1 MVWRYSEE
9 ASEWARV
16 FMSSNLAM
24 SVMGVIE
31 FLLVAVLAFLF
42 WRRKLQR
49 RFPAMS
55 AYLALRVVSAP
66 VLALLLFELQKAHS
80 HVQYQAYFFVS
91 WGVYIA
97 SAVILFFINIEV
109 FRSALTSFPGLM
121 KFGIIIFRWA
131 VLVSAIVTFST
142 LSFSHHGLMIIP
154 DIAFGL
160 MHSVSLLELCL
171 LAFLCL
177 SMNALRLSIRDMA
190 FGLALGFGVMAAN
203 DFVAAS
209 LISHNTALTA
219 PLQFVYES
227 VILLALGVWIT
238 YCALPEP
245 AHQPVVMPAN
255 STVYR
260 WNEIASA
267 LGHTG
272 TQVAVQQPA
281 NSFFLTDVEKVV
293 DKVLNRNLK
302 GQRSES

>member
-1 MVWRYSEE
+1 
-9 ASEWARV
+9 
-16 FMSSNLAM
+16 MSSNIAM
-24 SVMGVIE
+24 TAMGAVE

-55 AYLALRVVSAP
+55 VYLMLRLISAP
-66 VLALLLFELQKAHS
+66 VLALLLFELQHS
-80 HVQYQAYFFVS
+80 HADAQYQAYFFVF

-97 SAVILFFINIEV
+97 SAITLFFICIEI
-109 FRSALTSFPGLM
+109 FRAALLSFPGLV

-131 VLVSAIVTFST
+131 VLVSVLVTFSNLT
-142 LSFSHHGLMIIP
+142 ISHRGVMMIP
-154 DIAFGL
+154 DIGLGL
-160 MHSVSLLELCL
+160 MHSVSILELCL

-177 SMNALRLSIRDMA
+177 SMNALRLSVRDMA
-190 FGLALGFGVMAAN
+190 FGIALGFGMMAAN
-203 DFVAAS
+203 DFIAAS
-209 LISHNTALTA
+209 VISHNTSLTS
-219 PLQFVYES
+219 PTQFIYES
-227 VILLALGVWIT
+227 VILVALGVWIA
-238 YCALPEP
+238 YCSLPEP
-245 AHQPVVMPAN
+245 ALQPVVMPAN

-272 TQVAVQQPA
+272 TQVVVQQPA

-302 GQRSES
+302 GQQSEL

>member
-1 MVWRYSEE
+1 
-9 ASEWARV
+9 
-16 FMSSNLAM
+16 MSSNLAM
-24 SVMGVIE
+24 TVMGVVE
-31 FLLVAVLAFLF
+31 FLLVAVVAFLF

-55 AYLALRVVSAP
+55 AYLALRVASAP
-66 VLALLLFELQKAHS
+66 VLALLLFELERSHS
-80 HVQYQAYFFVS
+80 LVENQAYFFFS

-97 SAVILFFINIEV
+97 SAVLLFFINIEI

-142 LSFSHHGLMIIP
+142 LTVSHRGLAIIP
-154 DIAFGL
+154 DIALGL

-177 SMNALRLSIRDMA
+177 SMNALKLSVRDMA
-190 FGLALGFGVMAAN
+190 FGLAFGFGMMAAN
-203 DFVAAS
+203 EFITSSV
-209 LISHNTALTA
+209 ISHSTTLTA
-219 PLQFVYES
+219 PMQFVYES
-227 VILLALGVWIT
+227 VILLSLGIWVT

-245 AHQPVVMPAN
+245 ANKPVVMPVT

-302 GQRSES
+302 GQQSES

>member
-1 MVWRYSEE
+1 
-9 ASEWARV
+9 
-16 FMSSNLAM
+16 
-24 SVMGVIE
+24 MGAIE
-31 FLLVAVLAFLF
+31 FLLVAVLAILF

-49 RFPAMS
+49 RFPAMG
-55 AYLALRVVSAP
+55 AYLALRVISAP
-66 VLALLLFELQKAHS
+66 ILALLLYELQQS
-80 HVQYQAYFFVS
+80 HTQMQYQAYFFVS

-97 SAVILFFINIEV
+97 SAVALFFINIEI
-109 FRSALTSFPGLM
+109 FRASLSSFPGLM

-131 VLVSAIVTFST
+131 VLVSVLVTFST
-142 LSFSHHGLMIIP
+142 LTISHHGLMIIP
-154 DIAFGL
+154 DLALGL
-160 MHSVSLLELCL
+160 MHSVSILELCL

-190 FGLALGFGVMAAN
+190 FGIALGFGMMAAN

-209 LISHNTALTA
+209 VISHSTSLTS
-219 PLQFVYES
+219 PMQFVYES
-227 VILLALGVWIT
+227 VILFALGTWVT
-238 YCALPEP
+238 YCVIPEP
-245 AHQPVVMPAN
+245 ALKPMVMPAN

-302 GQRSES
+302 GQQSEL

>member
-1 MVWRYSEE
+1 
-9 ASEWARV
+9 
-16 FMSSNLAM
+16 MSSNIAM
-24 SVMGVIE
+24 TVMGAIE
-31 FLLVAVLAFLF
+31 FLLVAVLAILF

-49 RFPAMS
+49 RFPAMG
-55 AYLALRVVSAP
+55 AYLALRVISAP
-66 VLALLLFELQKAHS
+66 ILALLLYELQQS
-80 HVQYQAYFFVS
+80 HTQMQYQAYFFVS

-97 SAVILFFINIEV
+97 SAVALFFINIEI
-109 FRSALTSFPGLM
+109 FRASLSSFPGLM

-131 VLVSAIVTFST
+131 VLVSVLVTFST
-142 LSFSHHGLMIIP
+142 LTISHHGLMIIP
-154 DIAFGL
+154 DIALGL
-160 MHSVSLLELCL
+160 MHSVSILELCL

-190 FGLALGFGVMAAN
+190 FGIALGFGMMAAN

-209 LISHNTALTA
+209 VISHSTSLTS
-219 PLQFVYES
+219 PMQFVYES
-227 VILLALGVWIT
+227 VILFALGTWVT
-238 YCALPEP
+238 YCVIPEP
-245 AHQPVVMPAN
+245 ALKPVVMPAN

-302 GQRSES
+302 GQQSEL

>member
-1 MVWRYSEE
+1 
-9 ASEWARV
+9 
-16 FMSSNLAM
+16 MSSNFAM
-24 SVMGVIE
+24 TVMGGFE

-42 WRRKLQR
+42 WRRRLQR

-55 AYLALRVVSAP
+55 AYLALRVASAP
-66 VLALLLFELQKAHS
+66 VLALLLFELQRSHS
-80 HVQYQAYFFVS
+80 SVENQAYFFLY
-91 WGVYIA
+91 WGTYLA
-97 SAVILFFINIEV
+97 SAVLLFFINIEI
-109 FRSALTSFPGLM
+109 FRSALASFPGLM

-142 LSFSHHGLMIIP
+142 VSISHRGIMIIP
-154 DIAFGL
+154 DLALGL

-177 SMNALRLSIRDMA
+177 SMNALKLSIRDAA
-190 FGLALGFGVMAAN
+190 FGLALGFGMMAAN
-203 DFVAAS
+203 EFIAAS
-209 LISHNTALTA
+209 IMSHNTPLTA
-219 PLQFVYES
+219 PWQFVYES
-227 VILLALGVWIT
+227 VILVALGTWIA

-245 AHQPVVMPAN
+245 AHKPVVMPVT

-302 GQRSES
+302 GQQTES

>member
-1 MVWRYSEE
+1 
-9 ASEWARV
+9 
-16 FMSSNLAM
+16 MSSNIAM
-24 SVMGVIE
+24 TVMGAIE
-31 FLLVAVLAFLF
+31 FLLVAVLAILF

-49 RFPAMS
+49 RFPAMG
-55 AYLALRVVSAP
+55 AYLALRVISAP
-66 VLALLLFELQKAHS
+66 ILALLLYELQQS
-80 HVQYQAYFFVS
+80 HTQMQYQAYFFVS

-97 SAVILFFINIEV
+97 SAVTLFFINIEI
-109 FRSALTSFPGLM
+109 FRASLSSFPGLM

-131 VLVSAIVTFST
+131 VLVSVLVTFST
-142 LSFSHHGLMIIP
+142 LTISHHGLMIIP
-154 DIAFGL
+154 DIALGL
-160 MHSVSLLELCL
+160 MHSVSILELCL

-190 FGLALGFGVMAAN
+190 FGIALGFGMMAAN

-209 LISHNTALTA
+209 VISHSTSLTS
-219 PLQFVYES
+219 PMQFVYES
-227 VILLALGVWIT
+227 VILFALGTWVT
-238 YCALPEP
+238 YCVIPEP
-245 AHQPVVMPAN
+245 ALKPVVMPAN

-302 GQRSES
+302 GQQSEL

>member
-1 MVWRYSEE
+1 
-9 ASEWARV
+9 
-16 FMSSNLAM
+16 MSSNIAM
-24 SVMGVIE
+24 TVMGAIE
-31 FLLVAVLAFLF
+31 FLLVAVLAILF

-49 RFPAMS
+49 RFPAMG
-55 AYLALRVVSAP
+55 AYLALRVISAP
-66 VLALLLFELQKAHS
+66 ILALLLYELQQS
-80 HVQYQAYFFVS
+80 HTQMQYQAYFFVS

-97 SAVILFFINIEV
+97 SAVTLFFINIEI
-109 FRSALTSFPGLM
+109 FRASLSSFPGLM

-131 VLVSAIVTFST
+131 VLVSVLVTFST
-142 LSFSHHGLMIIP
+142 LTISHHGLMIIP
-154 DIAFGL
+154 DLALGL
-160 MHSVSLLELCL
+160 MHSVSILELCL

-190 FGLALGFGVMAAN
+190 FGIALGFGMMAAN

-209 LISHNTALTA
+209 VISHSTSLTS
-219 PLQFVYES
+219 PMQFVYES
-227 VILLALGVWIT
+227 VILFALGTWVT
-238 YCALPEP
+238 YCVIPEP
-245 AHQPVVMPAN
+245 ALKPVVMPAN

-302 GQRSES
+302 GQQSEL

>member
-1 MVWRYSEE
+1 
-9 ASEWARV
+9 
-16 FMSSNLAM
+16 
-24 SVMGVIE
+24 MGAVE
-31 FLLVAVLAFLF
+31 FLLVATLAMLF

-49 RFPAMS
+49 RFPAMG
-55 AYLALRVVSAP
+55 AYLALRVASAP
-66 VLALLLFELQKAHS
+66 VLALLLFELQKDYT
-80 HVQYQAYFFVS
+80 QTRYQAYFFVS
-91 WGVYIA
+91 WSVYIA
-97 SAVILFFINIEV
+97 SAVMLFFINIEV
-109 FRSALTSFPGLM
+109 FRSALSSFPGLM

-131 VLVSAIVTFST
+131 VLVSVIVTLST
-142 LSFSHHGLMIIP
+142 ISLSHRGIMMIP
-154 DIAFGL
+154 DIAVGL

-171 LAFLCL
+171 LGFLCL
-177 SMNALRLSIRDMA
+177 SMNALRLSIRDMS
-190 FGLALGFGVMAAN
+190 FGIALGFGTMAAN

-209 LISHNTALTA
+209 LISHNTSLTA

-227 VILLALGVWIT
+227 VTLLALGIWVA
-238 YCALPEP
+238 YCSLPEP

-302 GQRSES
+302 GQQSEL